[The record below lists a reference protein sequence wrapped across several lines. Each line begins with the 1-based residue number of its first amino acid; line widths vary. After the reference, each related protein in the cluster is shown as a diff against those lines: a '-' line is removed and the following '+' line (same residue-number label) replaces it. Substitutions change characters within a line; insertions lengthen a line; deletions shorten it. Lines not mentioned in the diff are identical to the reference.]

1 MTHLPYVPV
10 TWEHK
15 KIAKQLDIEYGH
27 MFEYGIDEPGFIAR
41 LSTIDRGIEDYILWL
56 ESLQFE
62 WGWR

>member
-41 LSTIDRGIEDYILWL
+41 LSTIDRGIEDYIL
-56 ESLQFE
+56 
-62 WGWR
+62 